1 MDEYTKDLYTMMFSL
16 QTLQNQGIT
25 IRETVYKSLDKLLL
39 WNKESE
45 NSKYLELAL
54 LHMQAYANMGF
65 ALDEENKTIC
75 EILKK
80 TGKTREDFF
89 PKGYLLGKRIKLTRS
104 QVRGM
109 IGRWRPSRDSPMTIG
124 ELVDD
129 IINGDRIKYI
139 LHVCS
144 SLCHGSV
151 QRFVAFF
158 QFGNTCTCSF
168 GLFFL
173 SFFHQLTDR
182 AGK

>member
-65 ALDEENKTIC
+65 ALDEENKTIR

-89 PKGYLLGKRIKLTRS
+89 PKGYLLGKRIKLTKS

-109 IGRWRPSRDSPMTIG
+109 IGRWRPSRDSPMTKNHEEGRYIYQYHRTDVTTQG
-124 ELVDD
+124 DIEVYELV
-129 IINGDRIKYI
+129 INKDESYFYDVKKF
-139 LHVCS
+139 
-144 SLCHGSV
+144 
-151 QRFVAFF
+151 RFYTFMEE
-158 QFGNTCTCSF
+158 
-168 GLFFL
+168 
-173 SFFHQLTDR
+173 
-182 AGK
+182 

>member
-75 EILKK
+75 EILKRQERPEK
-80 TGKTREDFF
+80 TFSRKDIFLERE
-89 PKGYLLGKRIKLTRS
+89 L
-104 QVRGM
+104 
-109 IGRWRPSRDSPMTIG
+109 
-124 ELVDD
+124 
-129 IINGDRIKYI
+129 N
-139 LHVCS
+139 
-144 SLCHGSV
+144 
-151 QRFVAFF
+151 
-158 QFGNTCTCSF
+158 
-168 GLFFL
+168 
-173 SFFHQLTDR
+173 
-182 AGK
+182 

>member
-65 ALDEENKTIC
+65 ALDEENKTIR

-89 PKGYLLGKRIKLTRS
+89 PKGYLLGKRIKLGFIAFTLHTL
-104 QVRGM
+104 QLIDYTFG
-109 IGRWRPSRDSPMTIG
+109 PS
-124 ELVDD
+124 
-129 IINGDRIKYI
+129 N
-139 LHVCS
+139 C
-144 SLCHGSV
+144 
-151 QRFVAFF
+151 FF
-158 QFGNTCTCSF
+158 Y
-168 GLFFL
+168 L
-173 SFFHQLTDR
+173 SFCIIDPVLDHPVHNKSIKKIIRKRKKISSIDIQVTCHIYIV
-182 AGK
+182 

>member
-65 ALDEENKTIC
+65 ALDEENKTIR

-80 TGKTREDFF
+80 TGADQRYF
-89 PKGYLLGKRIKLTRS
+89 P
-104 QVRGM
+104 
-109 IGRWRPSRDSPMTIG
+109 
-124 ELVDD
+124 E
-129 IINGDRIKYI
+129 
-139 LHVCS
+139 
-144 SLCHGSV
+144 GSNLS
-151 QRFVAFF
+151 
-158 QFGNTCTCSF
+158 NT
-168 GLFFL
+168 
-173 SFFHQLTDR
+173 
-182 AGK
+182 

>member
-65 ALDEENKTIC
+65 ALDEENKTIR

-89 PKGYLLGKRIKLTRS
+89 PKGYLL
-104 QVRGM
+104 
-109 IGRWRPSRDSPMTIG
+109 
-124 ELVDD
+124 
-129 IINGDRIKYI
+129 
-139 LHVCS
+139 LH
-144 SLCHGSV
+144 LEFRFWKGTNLRNERFPLL
-151 QRFVAFF
+151 QRKSA
-158 QFGNTCTCSF
+158 
-168 GLFFL
+168 
-173 SFFHQLTDR
+173 
-182 AGK
+182 

>member
-1 MDEYTKDLYTMMFSL
+1 MMFSL

-89 PKGYLLGKRIKLTRS
+89 PKGYLLGKRIKPVSYTHLDVYKR
-104 QVRGM
+104 Q
-109 IGRWRPSRDSPMTIG
+109 
-124 ELVDD
+124 
-129 IINGDRIKYI
+129 I
-139 LHVCS
+139 LKS
-144 SLCHGSV
+144 IYSDV
-151 QRFVAFF
+151 Q
-158 QFGNTCTCSF
+158 
-168 GLFFL
+168 
-173 SFFHQLTDR
+173 
-182 AGK
+182 K